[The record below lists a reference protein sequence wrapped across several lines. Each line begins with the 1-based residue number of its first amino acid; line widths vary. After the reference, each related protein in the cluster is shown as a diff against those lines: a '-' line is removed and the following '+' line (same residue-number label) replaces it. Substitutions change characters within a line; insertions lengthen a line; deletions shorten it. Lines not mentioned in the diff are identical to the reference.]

1 MEAIL
6 LNTKFESVMIF
17 DTYKSFIWTDRYD
30 EAGDFELCLPMDIEL
45 FDYIKKG
52 YYLWNP
58 DSEHVMVI
66 ETITIESDDEEG
78 FNLIVSG
85 RSIESILDRRI
96 VWRQNSENKLVK
108 TIFTMDVDT
117 GEEYNLQ
124 DAVEILLN
132 ENVINPSIE
141 VRKIPNFIFER
152 SYDEKVTKLTVEAQY
167 LGESLYD
174 IISKLCI
181 ENEIG
186 FKITLNEDNQFVFQ
200 LYAGVDR
207 SYEQVN
213 NPYVIFSPEF
223 DNVMSTN
230 YIDSVKTWKNV
241 TLVAGEE
248 KSDGES
254 STDTIRDIYVEGFA
268 SGIERREIFTDANN
282 ITSSVDGGTLTAD
295 QYYAQLRKSGIDT
308 LIDNAYI
315 NAFEGEVDP
324 NRMYVYGVDYYI
336 GDIVQV
342 ANEYGQEGQ
351 AYISEFIMSSD
362 ENGTTAYPTFKSIEK
377 GVYET

>member
-78 FNLIVSG
+78 SNLIVSG

-96 VWRQNSENKLVK
+96 VWKQNSENKLIK
-108 TIFTMDVDT
+108 TVFTMDVDT

-186 FKITLNEDNQFVFQ
+186 FKITLNEDNLEGLCIDCHNTEHFK
-200 LYAGVDR
+200 VDSLR
-207 SYEQVN
+207 NDVM
-213 NPYVIFSPEF
+213 F
-223 DNVMSTN
+223 D
-230 YIDSVKTWKNV
+230 
-241 TLVAGEE
+241 E
-248 KSDGES
+248 DG
-254 STDTIRDIYVEGFA
+254 
-268 SGIERREIFTDANN
+268 N
-282 ITSSVDGGTLTAD
+282 
-295 QYYAQLRKSGIDT
+295 
-308 LIDNAYI
+308 LIL
-315 NAFEGEVDP
+315 
-324 NRMYVYGVDYYI
+324 
-336 GDIVQV
+336 
-342 ANEYGQEGQ
+342 
-351 AYISEFIMSSD
+351 
-362 ENGTTAYPTFKSIEK
+362 K
-377 GVYET
+377 